1 MSQPSEIELP
11 PQNVAIIGAFNPA
24 ILEPAWVKRWVREV
38 REEIEVF
45 SPLGGGPPLHRAGPL
60 CWIATPERLIVYGP
74 VGRAGLVASQ
84 ILTTLSHTPLRAAG
98 VNFTYQGRSDRG
110 RCGPWRISGE
120 LDSVQ
125 QLTRGAAA
133 EFSFSQVAL
142 RDDGVKLT
150 VKVLWP
156 TAEADAL
163 LDINYHRDGQ
173 EPIGDARAKELA
185 QHLERAAEFE
195 RDADRIRSEVLF
207 NE

>member
-11 PQNVAIIGAFNPA
+11 PQNVTIVGAFNPA
-24 ILEPAWVKRWVREV
+24 ILEPTWVKRWVHEV

-45 SPLGGGPPLHRAGPL
+45 SPLGGGPALHKAGTL
-60 CWIATPERLIVYGP
+60 YWIATPERLVVYGP
-74 VGRAGLVASQ
+74 IGRAGLVASQ
-84 ILTTLSHTPLRAAG
+84 ILNTLSHTPLRAAG
-98 VNFTYQGRSDRG
+98 VNFTYPGRSDR
-110 RCGPWRISGE
+110 RHCGPWRISDGSE
-120 LDSVQ
+120 SVQ
-125 QLTRGAAA
+125 QLTRGSAA

-163 LDINYHRDGQ
+163 LEINYHRDGR
-173 EPIGDARAKELA
+173 EPTGDARAKELA

-195 RDADRIRSEVLF
+195 RDAERIRSEVL
-207 NE
+207 NG